1 MIFRITDYVHYG
13 TLDNRKRGT
22 VHLTLQ
28 LMGMPHPVNITLHG
42 DCLQDL
48 AGCVVDFRNP
58 SPQMLPAELTQIPEH
73 IQGVAEIGRASC
85 RERV

>member
-58 SPQMLPAELTQIPEH
+58 SPTD
-73 IQGVAEIGRASC
+73 ASC
-85 RERV
+85 GTYPNPGTYPGGGGGI